1 VLSIAHALLIITAVD
16 IGAPSPGAPLL
27 VAASPITSPDRAA
40 ADQFIKDGFA
50 WTRELTTMG
59 EKLGHMLVDVL
70 DGKQT
75 GAAVRAEI
83 KRVSGVIAERLEQF
97 KARPSPAF
105 PEMVAFRTLFL
116 DYLVWEGRVFGPMMN
131 EALKIV
137 EDKKQARDAR
147 ADALIKKLQSFDA
160 EEQPWKARLQTSMK
174 SVYAAVNPTSRK

>member
-1 VLSIAHALLIITAVD
+1 MLSIAHAFVILAAVETGARAPVATAS
-16 IGAPSPGAPLL
+16 IS
-27 VAASPITSPDRAA
+27 AADRAA

-75 GAAVRAEI
+75 GAGVRAEI
-83 KRVSGVIAERLEQF
+83 KRVSGVIDERLAQF

-116 DYLVWEGRVFGPMMN
+116 DYLAWEGRVFGPMMN
-131 EALKIV
+131 EGLKIV
-137 EDKKQARDAR
+137 DDKKQARDAR

-174 SVYAAVNPTSRK
+174 SVYAAVNRK